1 MNIYL
6 HQRGVVLT
14 GKAWEI
20 KAKLKELRHSYS
32 TVESWLQS
40 VEGTSSRP
48 KRTASATAR
57 KNAGSSAKLRPI
69 V

>member
-1 MNIYL
+1 MNIYV
-6 HQRGVVLT
+6 HQHGVVLT

-20 KAKLKELRHSYS
+20 KAKLKELRHSYP

-48 KRTASATAR
+48 KRTASATA
-57 KNAGSSAKLRPI
+57 KKKAGSSAKLRPI